1 MSFILK
7 AQNKSTGK
15 EQIPSTLNLK
25 LIDYRNVG
33 IGAACLV
40 LFIAASWVAFSNFE
54 RSLAPEKASIR
65 DIEQNNL
72 KDPETSLSSQ
82 EVDEK
87 KVNAKQLTKT
97 QTTTN
102 LNATPIESS
111 RINSLRSINK
121 DNLAE
126 VSITSHIYTEDPTK
140 RAIFIND
147 QVYRIGDK
155 YRSAE
160 IRDITP
166 TGFVFRVNQNQ
177 KSEDLHIQLSD
188 KWSLR

>member
-15 EQIPSTLNLK
+15 EQIPSTPNLK

-40 LFIAASWVAFSNFE
+40 LFITVSWVAFSNFE
-54 RSLAPEKASIR
+54 RVLAPEKASIR

-82 EVDEK
+82 VVDEK

-97 QTTTN
+97 QTTKN
-102 LNATPIESS
+102 LNAIPIESS

-121 DNLAE
+121 DNLTE

-160 IRDITP
+160 IRDFTP
-166 TGFVFRVNQNQ
+166 SGFVFRVNQNQ

-188 KWSLR
+188 KWSVR

>member
-121 DNLAE
+121 DNLIE

-188 KWSLR
+188 KWSVR

>member
-33 IGAACLV
+33 VGAACLA
-40 LFIAASWVAFSNFE
+40 LFITVSWVAFSNFE
-54 RSLAPEKASIR
+54 RVLEPETASSW
-65 DIEQNNL
+65 DIVQNNL
-72 KDPETSLSSQ
+72 KDPETSLSGQ

-87 KVNAKQLTKT
+87 NANMKQLTKT
-97 QTTTN
+97 QTTTT
-102 LNATPIESS
+102 LNAIPIESS
-111 RINSLRSINK
+111 KINSLPSINN
-121 DNLAE
+121 DNLSE

-166 TGFVFRVNQNQ
+166 TGFVFRVNKNQ
-177 KSEDLHIQLSD
+177 KSEDLHIRLSD

>member
-40 LFIAASWVAFSNFE
+40 LFITVSWVAFSIFE

-121 DNLAE
+121 DNLIE

-188 KWSLR
+188 KWSVR

>member
-15 EQIPSTLNLK
+15 EQIPSTVNLK

-72 KDPETSLSSQ
+72 KDPETSLSGQ

-97 QTTTN
+97 QTTKN
-102 LNATPIESS
+102 LNAIPIASS

-121 DNLAE
+121 DNLIE

-188 KWSLR
+188 KWSVR

>member
-72 KDPETSLSSQ
+72 KDPETSLSGQ

-97 QTTTN
+97 QTTTT

-111 RINSLRSINK
+111 RINSLSSINN
-121 DNLAE
+121 DNLSE

-188 KWSLR
+188 KWSVR

>member
-72 KDPETSLSSQ
+72 KDPETSLSGQ

-97 QTTTN
+97 QTTKN
-102 LNATPIESS
+102 LNAIPIESS

-121 DNLAE
+121 DNLTE

-188 KWSLR
+188 KWSVR

>member
-72 KDPETSLSSQ
+72 KDPETSLSGQ

-97 QTTTN
+97 QTTKN
-102 LNATPIESS
+102 LNAIPIESS

-121 DNLAE
+121 DNLIE

-188 KWSLR
+188 KWSVR